1 MKGKVTVLAPIL
13 ALAACALAGLLFW
26 KLHNLQDN
34 IEDEPVLT
42 EHAKV
47 HAKSEHGR
55 LNRRL
60 MGIPA
65 AKYIHFYVPERD
77 TVVVCQVTDGIW
89 HYLPKNDW
97 GMLHHQGGK
106 YFSFRRDCD
115 GELVEPRDYSTIYDI
130 YRGGK

>member
-1 MKGKVTVLAPIL
+1 MAPFLVLL
-13 ALAACALAGLLFW
+13 ACVLIALLYW

-34 IEDEPVLT
+34 SKDEPILT

-47 HAKSEHGR
+47 HAKSEHGGLR
-55 LNRRL
+55 
-60 MGIPA
+60 GVPS

-77 TVVVCQVTDGIW
+77 AIVICKVTEGIW

-106 YFSFRRDCD
+106 FLSFRRDCD
-115 GELVEPRDYSTIYDI
+115 GELVELKDYSTVWDI
-130 YRGGK
+130 YSGR